1 MAKAVGV
8 RPVAGCPLLYDRL
21 SGRSPD
27 ATTSTSVKLD
37 PLPSSFYEASASA
50 VAPALLGHWL
60 VRRIPRGGW
69 SGGIIVETEAY
80 LVGDPAS
87 HGFKGETPR
96 NRAMFGPPGRAYV
109 YFIYG
114 NHWCFNTVCRPSGQA
129 EGVLVR
135 AIQPTLGVEWM
146 KHNRP
151 VADAVQLTNGPAK
164 LCAALRID
172 RRLDGTDVCDAT
184 SPIIIASN
192 PDRESVVSSC
202 GPVVTTTR
210 IGLSQAAELPLRFYL
225 AGSEWVSRRERLV
238 KRKSPVARGATGEA

>member
-1 MAKAVGV
+1 M
-8 RPVAGCPLLYDRL
+8 
-21 SGRSPD
+21 
-27 ATTSTSVKLD
+27 KLD
-37 PLPSSFYEASASA
+37 PLPPSFYVVSASL

-60 VRRIPRGGW
+60 VRRVPRGGW

-114 NHWCFNTVCRPSGQA
+114 NHWCFNAVCRPAGLA
-129 EGVLVR
+129 EAVLVR

-146 KHNRP
+146 KRNRP
-151 VADAVQLTNGPAK
+151 AADAVQLTNGPAK

-172 RRLDGTDVCDAT
+172 RDLDGSDVCDAA
-184 SPIIIASN
+184 SPVVIAAN
-192 PDRESVVSSC
+192 PERESLMNSC
-202 GPVVTTTR
+202 GPVIATTR
-210 IGLSQAAELPLRFYL
+210 IGLSRAAELPLRFYL
-225 AGSEWVSRRERLV
+225 AGSRWVSRRERRA
-238 KRKSPVARGATGEA
+238 KGNSPAP